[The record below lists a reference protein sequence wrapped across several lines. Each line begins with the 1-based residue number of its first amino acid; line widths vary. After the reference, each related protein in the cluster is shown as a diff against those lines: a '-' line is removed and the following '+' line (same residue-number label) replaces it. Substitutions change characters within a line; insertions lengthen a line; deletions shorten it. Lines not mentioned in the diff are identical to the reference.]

1 MSKSSYEENNKLG
14 TERSLKAFLDR
25 NLGINNI
32 YNQQNMMIG
41 LETDRLIFR
50 QWKNSDYSLF
60 AEFYKVEANARFVG
74 GIKNAEESWRLMS
87 TYIGHYEL
95 NGYSYLAIDEK
106 KSGNLIG
113 TIGLWN
119 SVPWPEPE
127 LGYWLLPSAQG
138 KGFGVE
144 GGLAV
149 KEFALKMLNLNSLVS
164 YIDPANQPSKKLALR
179 IGGKFDKQID
189 LLDFG
194 PHEVYRYK

>member
-1 MSKSSYEENNKLG
+1 
-14 TERSLKAFLDR
+14 
-25 NLGINNI
+25 
-32 YNQQNMMIG
+32 MIG

-50 QWKNSDYSLF
+50 QWKNSDFHLL

-74 GIKNAEESWRLMS
+74 GIKNAEELWRLMG

-106 KSGNLIG
+106 ESGNLIG

-119 SVPWPEPE
+119 SIPWPEPE
-127 LGYWLLPSAQG
+127 LGYWLLPNAQG
-138 KGFGVE
+138 KGFGME

-149 KEFALKMLNLNSLVS
+149 KEFALKTLNLNSLVS

-194 PHEVYRYK
+194 RHEVYRYK